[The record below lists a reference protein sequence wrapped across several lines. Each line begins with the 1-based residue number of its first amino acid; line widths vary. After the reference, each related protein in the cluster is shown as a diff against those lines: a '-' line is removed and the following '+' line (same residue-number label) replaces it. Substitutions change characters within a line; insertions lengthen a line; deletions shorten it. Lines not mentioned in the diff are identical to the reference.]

1 MIIYESSYYGVV
13 PLGDYVEHVGVKGTH
28 WGVWRWQNED
38 GSLTPAGREHY
49 GYGKRGDRKEAKF
62 MKKAA
67 RRNAKLNKWKAKET
81 RKLDKRYDKRLSK
94 LERKTEKQASRY
106 EREATKAKV
115 SQRKLNKIANR
126 YEKANRK
133 QLERAASKREELKKV
148 QTATFKDMKRERRRV
163 RRKAIVGYNMYLGL
177 GGNGTGGTIWQAA
190 RRGKYKEKV
199 RINRSTRRQINRES
213 KASARYSREALQKRY
228 RR

>member
-28 WGVWRWQNED
+28 WGVRRWQNED

-49 GYGKRGDRKEAKF
+49 GYGKRGDHKEAKF

-67 RRNAKLNKWKAKET
+67 RRNAKLNKWKTNET

-94 LERKTEKQASRY
+94 LERKTEKQAAKY
-106 EREATKAKV
+106 EREATKAKA

-148 QTATFKDMKRERRRV
+148 QTASIRDMKREKRRV
-163 RRKAIVGYNMYLGL
+163 RRKALVGYNLYGANVGGL
-177 GGNGTGGTIWQAA
+177 VWQAA